1 MRMNT
6 PKSAVVLGLA
16 LIISTIIISNTAY
29 KIKSS
34 GETIEV
40 TGSAKV
46 AVVSDLAKWTINLET
61 KTGNTNQP
69 EGYARLDDA
78 TKQITEYLKEKGYT
92 DIETPAPS
100 IYPTYVYPQNG
111 EPYQTGYQVSRQII
125 VRSDDVKGIEELAG
139 ANLPQKNQ
147 SYTISTGSVELTY
160 QKLPETR
167 VALLSD
173 AIKDATARAEAIAK
187 ESGRSVNQLKSATGG
202 VVQVLPVGGVEVAD
216 YGSYDTSSIN
226 KEVMVTVRATF
237 TLK

>member
-1 MRMNT
+1 MNT
-6 PKSAVVLGLA
+6 PRSALVLGLA
-16 LIISTIIISNTAY
+16 LIISTLIVSNTAY

-46 AVVSDLAKWTINLET
+46 AVVADMAKWVITLET
-61 KTGNTNQP
+61 KTGLSDQGA
-69 EGYARLDDA
+69 GYTRLDEA
-78 TKQITEYLKEKGYT
+78 TMQIAAFLKEKGYE

-111 EPYQTGYQVSRQII
+111 EAYQTGYQVSRQII
-125 VRSDDVKGIEELAG
+125 VRSDDVKGIETLAG
-139 ANLPQKNQ
+139 STLPQKDQ

-167 VALLSD
+167 VTLLSE

-187 ESGRSVNQLKSATGG
+187 ETGRNVNELKSATGG

-237 TLK
+237 TLE

>member
-1 MRMNT
+1 MNT
-6 PKSAVVLGLA
+6 PKSALVLGVA
-16 LIISTIIISNTAY
+16 LIISTVIISDTAF

-46 AVVSDLAKWTINLET
+46 AVEADMAKWVINLET
-61 KTGNTNQP
+61 KTGLTDQGK
-69 EGYARLDDA
+69 GYERLDEA
-78 TKQITEYLKEKGYT
+78 TKQIVAHLKEKGFVDT
-92 DIETPAPS
+92 ETPAPS
-100 IYPTYVYPQNG
+100 IYPTYIYPQYG
-111 EPYQTGYQVSRQII
+111 ESYQTGYQVSRQII
-125 VRSDDVKGIEELAG
+125 VRSEDVKGIEALAG
-139 ANLPQKNQ
+139 TTLPQKDQ

-167 VALLSD
+167 VSLLSE

-187 ESGRSVNQLKSATGG
+187 ETGRSVNERKSATGG

-226 KEVMVTVRATF
+226 KEVTVTVRATF
-237 TLK
+237 TLE